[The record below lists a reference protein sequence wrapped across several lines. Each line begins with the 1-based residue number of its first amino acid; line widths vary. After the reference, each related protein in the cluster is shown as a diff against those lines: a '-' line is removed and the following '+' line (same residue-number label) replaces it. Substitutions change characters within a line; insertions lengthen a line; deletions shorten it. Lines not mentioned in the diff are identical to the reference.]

1 MFMLPPSG
9 VCPYG
14 YVLES
19 ERPSL
24 CSLVTIRLHLP
35 SGTVTASIST
45 CCPRAKWQPTSGARR
60 YGDSTA
66 AYTQTHTRPCM
77 LRPHSHNPYWYGI
90 MAFIFAVTC
99 IHILKYVYTLSIN
112 TSLHTYLHHPKFV
125 SNRSQSSQIITVG
138 TAVTAVAA
146 VAAFAS
152 PAASP
157 PPTSPLSPSPPAI
170 SNSCRQSPSNT
181 DTDAASRCVQHLP
194 QYTIPHL
201 EQRVGRG
208 HW

>member
-1 MFMLPPSG
+1 MRNTDLKHRQHKFQAPAIVFQAPSI
-9 VCPYG
+9 
-14 YVLES
+14 VLVLCIDS
-19 ERPSL
+19 PAVPSCL
-24 CSLVTIRLHLP
+24 FPALYQAMSNWY
-35 SGTVTASIST
+35 S
-45 CCPRAKWQPTSGARR
+45 
-60 YGDSTA
+60 
-66 AYTQTHTRPCM
+66 YTQPCM